1 PRSRRPE
8 PESMLATLIRRS
20 AKAAVLP
27 AGLLARR
34 KPDDIVV
41 LLYHR
46 LGNAPAEIEL
56 SVNAFERH
64 LATLASKHEPR
75 SLDGALEKGG
85 VVVTFDDGTR
95 DFHSHALPLLVRY
108 QVPALLYLATGG
120 VNGGSTEPD
129 PLTWDHLAEAVATG
143 LVAIGSHTHGHADL
157 SKATEEQAEE
167 EMRRSKELIE
177 DRLGVECKHF
187 AYPWAIGSPAAER
200 AAQKLFVTA
209 ALDGWRVN
217 RRGTTDRYRLARIPI
232 LRSDGQFFF
241 RAKVGGRLNA
251 ERVLYQAARR
261 GPWRSR

>member
-1 PRSRRPE
+1 
-8 PESMLATLIRRS
+8 MLSTVIRRS

-34 KPDDIVV
+34 KPGDVVV

-46 LGNAPAEIEL
+46 LGDAPAEIEL
-56 SVNAFERH
+56 SASAFERH
-64 LATLASKHEPR
+64 LATLAEKHEPR
-75 SLDGALEKGG
+75 SLDRALEDGG

-95 DFHSHALPLLVRY
+95 DFHSLALPLLVRY
-108 QVPALLYLATGG
+108 RVPALLYLATGG
-120 VNGGSTEPD
+120 LNGGSTEPD

-143 LVAIGSHTHGHADL
+143 LVTIGSHTHGHADL
-157 SKATEEQAEE
+157 SKATEQEADG

-187 AYPWAIGSPAAER
+187 AYPWAIGSPDAER
-200 AAQKLFVTA
+200 AARRLFATA

-217 RRGTTDRYRLARIPI
+217 RRGATDLHRLARIPI

-241 RAKVGGRLNA
+241 RAKVGGRLNG
-251 ERVLYQAARR
+251 ERVLFQAARR
-261 GPWRSR
+261 GPWRAR

>member
-1 PRSRRPE
+1 
-8 PESMLATLIRRS
+8 MLSTLIRRS

-27 AGLLARR
+27 AGAFARR
-34 KPDDIVV
+34 MAGDVVV

-46 LGNAPAEIEL
+46 LGDAPAEIEL
-56 SVNAFERH
+56 PVTAFERH

-75 SLDGALEKGG
+75 SLDRALEEGG

-95 DFHSHALPLLVRY
+95 DFHSLALPLLVRY
-108 QVPALLYLATGG
+108 RVPALLYLATGG
-120 VNGGSTEPD
+120 VNGGSSEPN
-129 PLTWDHLAEAVATG
+129 PLTWEHLAEAVGTG
-143 LVAIGSHTHGHADL
+143 LVTIGSHTHGHADL
-157 SKATEEQAEE
+157 SRATEEQADE

-177 DRLGVECKHF
+177 DRLGVECRHF

-200 AAQKLFVTA
+200 AARGLFATA

-217 RRGTTDRYRLARIPI
+217 RRGATDPYRLARIPI

-251 ERVLYQAARR
+251 ERVLFQAARR